1 MKRRDFGKNMAI
13 FLAGAP
19 LVPGAFSFPKKEK
32 MKVTIGESQEIFP
45 MTTAYYANTNPTFVI
60 TQNGETEVL
69 VLDGTLNFTTKNP
82 AKKRDGFRYIDVS
95 LDSWTGSAYSKL
107 LNKKVSFE
115 VTNTLK
121 SEVKSHY
128 LNQDF
133 PSTME
138 LNIEYNIYLDGE
150 IVIKNATARACSQLE
165 TFSATSANLYQI
177 ESNNLT
183 TKNNNV
189 DIIFCAA

>member
-32 MKVTIGESQEIFP
+32 MKVTIGESEETFP
-45 MTTAYYANTNPTFVI
+45 TTTAYYTNTNPTFAI
-60 TQNGETEVL
+60 TKNGRTEVL
-69 VLDGTLNFTTKNP
+69 VLEGTLNFTTKDP
-82 AKKRDGFRYIDVS
+82 QKQRDGLRYVDI
-95 LDSWTGSAYSKL
+95 LLESWNGSAYSNL
-107 LNKKVSFE
+107 LGKEVRFE

-121 SEVKSHY
+121 SGVRSHY

-138 LNIEYNIYLDGE
+138 LNFEYNIYLDGE
-150 IVIKNATARACSQLE
+150 LAIKNASARASSLLQ
-165 TFSATSANLYQI
+165 TFAATSANLYQI
-177 ESNNLT
+177 ESNNLF
-183 TKNNNV
+183 TKNNNIEV
-189 DIIFCAA
+189 IFCAA

>member
-32 MKVTIGESQEIFP
+32 MKVTIGESQETFP
-45 MTTAYYANTNPTFVI
+45 TTAAYYTNTNPTFAI
-60 TQNGETEVL
+60 TKNGHTEVL
-69 VLDGTLNFTTKNP
+69 VLDGTLHFTTKNP
-82 AKKRDGFRYIDVS
+82 GKKRDGLRYIDIT
-95 LDSWTGSAYSKL
+95 LDSWNGSAYSNL
-107 LNKKVSFE
+107 LGKEVRFE

-121 SEVKSHY
+121 SGVKSHY

-138 LNIEYNIYLDGE
+138 MNFEYNIYFDGE
-150 IVIKNATARACSQLE
+150 LAIKDASARACSQLE

-177 ESNNLT
+177 ESNNLV
-183 TKNNNV
+183 TKNNNIE
-189 DIIFCAA
+189 IIFCAA

>member
-45 MTTAYYANTNPTFVI
+45 MTAAYYTNTNPTFVI
-60 TQNGETEVL
+60 THNGQTEVL
-69 VLDGTLNFTTKNP
+69 VLDGTLNFTTQKP
-82 AKKRDGFRYIDVS
+82 AKKRDGFRYIDIS
-95 LDSWTGSAYSKL
+95 LDSWSGSAYSKL
-107 LNKKVSFE
+107 LNKEVRFE
-115 VTNTLK
+115 VSNTLK
-121 SEVKSHY
+121 GEVKSHY

-150 IVIKNATARACSQLE
+150 LAVKNATARASSQLE
-165 TFSATSANLYQI
+165 TFSATGAHLYQI

-189 DIIFCAA
+189 EFIFCAA